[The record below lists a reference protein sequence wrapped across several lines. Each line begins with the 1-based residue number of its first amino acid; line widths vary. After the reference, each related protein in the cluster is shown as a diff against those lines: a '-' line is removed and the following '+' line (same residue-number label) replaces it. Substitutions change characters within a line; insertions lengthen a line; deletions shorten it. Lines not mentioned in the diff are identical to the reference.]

1 MESKKENNNI
11 VLCTV
16 KSWVDIDNEFR
27 ESQKTQNLL
36 KQEKKRISATLLEL
50 MKASNTDCYN
60 TKDCQLLL
68 KVKNSKK
75 PLNKTNLL
83 SMPSKYFPGDLD
95 RATELNHFLLNSR
108 NTVVSESIVRK
119 DIAAAAVADTDS
131 DP

>member
-1 MESKKENNNI
+1 MESKKETSNI

-16 KSWVDIDNEFR
+16 KSWVDIDNEIR

-75 PLNKTNLL
+75 PLNKSNLL
-83 SMPSKYFPGDLD
+83 PMLSDYFPGDLD
-95 RATELNHFLLNSR
+95 RATELNHFLLNNR

-119 DIAAAAVADTDS
+119 DIAIAD
-131 DP
+131 P

>member
-1 MESKKENNNI
+1 MENTYTNVNKKDNNI

-16 KSWVDIDNEFR
+16 KSWVDVDNEIR
-27 ESQKTQNLL
+27 EIQKTQNLL

-75 PLNKTNLL
+75 PINKTNLL
-83 SMPSKYFPGDLD
+83 SMLSEYYPGDLS

-119 DIAAAAVADTDS
+119 DILLLDIA
-131 DP
+131 

>member
-1 MESKKENNNI
+1 MESKKETNNI

-16 KSWVDIDNEFR
+16 KSWVDIDNEIR
-27 ESQKTQNLL
+27 ENQKTQNLL

-75 PLNKTNLL
+75 PLNKSNLL
-83 SMPSKYFPGDLD
+83 SMLSQYYPGDLN
-95 RATELNHFLLNSR
+95 RATELNHFLLNNR

-119 DIAAAAVADTDS
+119 NIAPADPISLD
-131 DP
+131 

>member
-16 KSWVDIDNEFR
+16 KSWVDIDNEIR
-27 ESQKTQNLL
+27 ETQKTQNLL

-75 PLNKTNLL
+75 PLNKSNLL
-83 SMPSKYFPGDLD
+83 SMLSQYYPGDLD
-95 RATELNHFLLNSR
+95 RAAELNHFLLNNR
-108 NTVVSESIVRK
+108 NTVSSESIVRK
-119 DIAAAAVADTDS
+119 NIAPADPIST
-131 DP
+131 

>member
-16 KSWVDIDNEFR
+16 KSWVDIDNEIR
-27 ESQKTQNLL
+27 ENQKTQNLL

-75 PLNKTNLL
+75 PLNKSNLL
-83 SMPSKYFPGDLD
+83 SMLSQYYPGDLN
-95 RATELNHFLLNSR
+95 RATELNHFLLNNR

-119 DIAAAAVADTDS
+119 NIAPADPISLD
-131 DP
+131 

>member
-1 MESKKENNNI
+1 MESKKETNNI

-16 KSWVDIDNEFR
+16 KSWVDIDNEIR
-27 ESQKTQNLL
+27 ETQKTQNLL

-75 PLNKTNLL
+75 PLNKSNLL
-83 SMPSKYFPGDLD
+83 SMLSKYFPGDLD
-95 RATELNHFLLNSR
+95 RATELNHFLLNNR

-119 DIAAAAVADTDS
+119 NIALAD
-131 DP
+131 P

>member
-1 MESKKENNNI
+1 MESKKETNNI

-16 KSWVDIDNEFR
+16 KSWVDIDNEIR
-27 ESQKTQNLL
+27 ETQKTQNLL

-75 PLNKTNLL
+75 PLNKSNLL
-83 SMPSKYFPGDLD
+83 SMLSKYFPGDLD
-95 RATELNHFLLNSR
+95 RATELNHYLLNNR

-119 DIAAAAVADTDS
+119 NIALAD
-131 DP
+131 P

>member
-1 MESKKENNNI
+1 MENKKDSI

-16 KSWVDIDNEFR
+16 KSWVDVDNEIR
-27 ESQKTQNLL
+27 ELQKSQNLL

-75 PLNKTNLL
+75 PINKTNLL
-83 SMPSKYFPGDLD
+83 SMLSEYFPDD
-95 RATELNHFLLNSR
+95 IRRATELNQFLLNSR

-119 DIAAAAVADTDS
+119 DILLSTD
-131 DP
+131 